1 MQKITIKEALCQK
14 KYPGRGIFFGR
25 SLDGKDIYIAYF
37 IMGRSENSRNRI
49 LKADGLDIKT
59 EAFNK
64 EKMKDPSLIIYTPLK
79 TLNNIIILTN
89 GDQTDTIS
97 DFLLRGKTFED
108 AINTR
113 DYEPDKPN
121 YTPRI
126 SGIVDFTK
134 GEPTYKLSIIKAINN
149 NEEVYTERHFFNYE
163 KSIPGMGH
171 LIHTYKNDGEPL
183 PPFCGEPIAINIKS
197 DFDSFVNEL
206 WACLNFE
213 NKVSLFARKINIDN
227 FENYTKI
234 INKNEE

>member
-59 EAFNK
+59 KAFNK

-126 SGIVDFTK
+126 SGIVDFSK
-134 GEPTYKLSIIKAINN
+134 EEPAYKISIIKAMVN
-149 NEEVYTERHFFNYE
+149 NEKVYTERHFFYYE

-213 NKVSLFARKINIDN
+213 NKVSLLARKINIYN